1 MIKNENSLLSKKKT
15 RVKKPVKK
23 EIPNRHIAN
32 KSRRKDVNGGNVMLR
47 QEYPKQFQRFASYK
61 QTVPFHLRFI
71 DKIYNTQSLVF
82 PSQNSC
88 FTNGTFMFE
97 DKDKNLFNALQ
108 KAKFSHA
115 WYKNTHETVKNK
127 QNFVCSSYH
136 KDNKCISDKIHQYEI
151 EIPDKFVNC
160 GSDKIIK
167 RVILTYNVKMH
178 REGITK
184 YYTFFKLESWP
195 AISLKHTTQAFQ
207 RYILKNESTKTVS
220 LKRREDCQ
228 KDKSGCKLYSQFLN
242 KKYQDDHINY
252 LLSRHSNLNQNQK
265 QEIYHSFS
273 WYDEFVRTGD
283 EYFVPQYITN
293 ELLKI

>member
-1 MIKNENSLLSKKKT
+1 MIKNEISLLSKKKT

-32 KSRRKDVNGGNVMLR
+32 KSRR
-47 QEYPKQFQRFASYK
+47 
-61 QTVPFHLRFI
+61 
-71 DKIYNTQSLVF
+71 
-82 PSQNSC
+82 
-88 FTNGTFMFE
+88 
-97 DKDKNLFNALQ
+97 
-108 KAKFSHA
+108 
-115 WYKNTHETVKNK
+115 
-127 QNFVCSSYH
+127 
-136 KDNKCISDKIHQYEI
+136 
-151 EIPDKFVNC
+151 
-160 GSDKIIK
+160 
-167 RVILTYNVKMH
+167 
-178 REGITK
+178 
-184 YYTFFKLESWP
+184 
-195 AISLKHTTQAFQ
+195 
-207 RYILKNESTKTVS
+207 
-220 LKRREDCQ
+220 